1 MQIDFEITSKF
12 KKMFRRLPPRMK
24 EEMAKVFDEFSVGE
38 LSPGRNLEALERFPG
53 CYSVRLNR
61 QFRFLFEKTGDGAGR
76 AIAVGPHDKVY
87 GP

>member
-24 EEMAKVFDEFSVGE
+24 EEMVKVFDEFSTGE
-38 LSPGRNLEALERFPG
+38 LSPGRNLEPLGQYPG
-53 CYSVRLNR
+53 SYSVRLNR
-61 QFRFLFEKTGDGAGR
+61 QFRFVFEMTGDGAGK
-76 AIAVGPHDKVY
+76 AISVGPHDKAY